1 MTLNEWINK
10 KVTACEEIMGG
21 EAVFR
26 GTRVTIKRVA
36 LLAKQ
41 WVTYSQMFADYP
53 FLTTEDIRHAVQFHN
68 KSCLQ
73 NT

>member
-1 MTLNEWINK
+1 MTLKEWIDK

-21 EAVFR
+21 EPTFS

-41 WVTYSQMFADYP
+41 WATYSYLFAEYP
-53 FLTTEDIRHAVQFHN
+53 FLTTEDIRYAVQFHN
-68 KSCLQ
+68 KLF
-73 NT
+73 